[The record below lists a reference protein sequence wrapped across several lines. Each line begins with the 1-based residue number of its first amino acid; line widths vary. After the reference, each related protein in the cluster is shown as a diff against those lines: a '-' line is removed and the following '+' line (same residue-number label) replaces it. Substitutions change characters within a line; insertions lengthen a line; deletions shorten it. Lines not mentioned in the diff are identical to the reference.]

1 MSSALLENYGVRDLA
16 LSHGAGSYVW
26 CGAGRKYLDFAQGI
40 AVNSLGHCHPH
51 LVEALTAQAGAL
63 WHTSNLFRIPASERL
78 AEKLTGLC
86 FADRAFF
93 CNSGAEAVECGFKMM
108 RRYHYTKEDTHRAP
122 GRGTHAAAAAEG
134 AEGGAEG
141 DTHRSHTRGDTHR
154 KRIIGLS
161 DSFHGRTLATIAA
174 AANSAHCEGF
184 LAGDAGFD
192 QVEFGNIDALAA
204 AISEE
209 TAGVILEPVQGEG
222 GIRPIDPDYL
232 KQVRQL
238 CDENNILL
246 MFDEV
251 QCGVGRT
258 GTFYAHQQL
267 GAEPDILASAKGLGG
282 GFPVGA
288 CLARE
293 AVAAPMIA
301 GSHGSTFGGNP
312 LAMSVANAVV
322 DEISSSDFLKQV
334 RASGDRFMQALCD
347 MQVANPGIVAGVS
360 GLGLM
365 IGVFLH
371 VDAGRFIAQLRE
383 EGLLVVK
390 GGNNSI
396 RLLPPLNV
404 SRDEIDQALK
414 LIAAALKKM
423 ESK

>member
-1 MSSALLENYGVRDLA
+1 MSSALLENYGERDLA

-26 CGAGRKYLDFAQGI
+26 CEGGRKYLDFAQGI
-40 AVNSLGHCHPH
+40 AVNSLGHCHPR
-51 LVEALTAQAGAL
+51 LVEALEAQAGTL

-108 RRYHYTKEDTHRAP
+108 RRYHHPKRDTHRKS
-122 GRGTHAAAAAEG
+122 TKW
-134 AEGGAEG
+134 
-141 DTHRSHTRGDTHR
+141 DTHR

-174 AANSAHCEGF
+174 AANTTHCEGF

-192 QVEFGNIDALAA
+192 QAEFGNIDALAA
-204 AISEE
+204 AIGEE
-209 TAGVILEPVQGEG
+209 TAGVIIEPVQGEG
-222 GIRPIDPDYL
+222 GIRPADPDYL
-232 KQVRQL
+232 KQVRRL
-238 CDENNILL
+238 CDENDILL

-258 GTFYAHQQL
+258 GTFYAHQRL

-293 AVAAPMIA
+293 AVAAPMSA

-322 DEISSSDFLKQV
+322 DEINTPEFLEQV
-334 RASGDRFMQALCD
+334 RANGAHLMQSLRDLQA
-347 MQVANPGIVAGVS
+347 ANPGIVARIS

-365 IGVFLH
+365 IGVFLN

-383 EGLLVVK
+383 EGMLVVK

-396 RLLPPLNV
+396 RLLPALNV
-404 SRDEIDQALK
+404 NRDEIDQAL
-414 LIAAALKKM
+414 AHFARALKKM

>member
-26 CGAGRKYLDFAQGI
+26 CEAGRKYLDFAQGI
-40 AVNSLGHCHPH
+40 AVNSLGHCHPR

-108 RRYHYTKEDTHRAP
+108 RRYHYSKGDTHRAP
-122 GRGTHAAAAAEG
+122 ER
-134 AEGGAEG
+134 
-141 DTHRSHTRGDTHR
+141 DTHQSRTTWDTHR

-174 AANSAHCEGF
+174 AANSTHCEGF

-192 QVEFGNIDALAA
+192 QVEFGDIDALTA
-204 AISEE
+204 AITEE

-222 GIRPIDPDYL
+222 GIRPADPNYL

-238 CDENNILL
+238 CDENKILL

-293 AVAAPMIA
+293 AVAAPMSA

-322 DEISSSDFLKQV
+322 DEISSPDFLEQV
-334 RASGDRFMQALCD
+334 RANGARFMQSLRDLQA
-347 MQVANPGIVAGVS
+347 ANPGIIAEVS
-360 GLGLM
+360 GIGLM
-365 IGVFLH
+365 IGVFLN

-390 GGNNSI
+390 GGNNSV

-404 SRDEIDQALK
+404 SHDEIDQAVQ
-414 LIAAALKKM
+414 LIATALKKM

>member
-1 MSSALLENYGVRDLA
+1 MSSALLENYGERDLA

-26 CGAGRKYLDFAQGI
+26 CEAGRKYLDFAQGI
-40 AVNSLGHCHPH
+40 AVNSLGHCHPR
-51 LVEALTAQAGAL
+51 LVEALEAQAGAL

-108 RRYHYTKEDTHRAP
+108 RRYHHTKR
-122 GRGTHAAAAAEG
+122 
-134 AEGGAEG
+134 
-141 DTHRSHTRGDTHR
+141 DTHR
-154 KRIIGLS
+154 KRIVGLS

-174 AANSAHCEGF
+174 AANSVHCEGF
-184 LAGDAGFD
+184 LLSDAGFD
-192 QVEFGNIDALAA
+192 QAEFGDIDALAA
-204 AISEE
+204 AIGEE

-222 GIRPIDPDYL
+222 GIRPVNPDYL
-232 KQVRQL
+232 KKVRQL
-238 CDENNILL
+238 CDENKILL

-258 GTFYAHQQL
+258 GTFYAHQRL

-293 AVAAPMIA
+293 AVAAPMSA

-322 DEISSSDFLKQV
+322 DEISTPEFLEQV
-334 RASGDRFMQALCD
+334 RANGAHLMQSLRDLQA
-347 MQVANPGIVAGVS
+347 ANPGIIAGIS

-365 IGVFLH
+365 IGVFLN

-383 EGLLVVK
+383 EGMLVVK
-390 GGNNSI
+390 GGNNSV
-396 RLLPPLNV
+396 RLLPALNV
-404 SRDEIDQALK
+404 SRDEIDQAL
-414 LIAAALKKM
+414 AHFARALKKM

>member
-26 CGAGRKYLDFAQGI
+26 CEAGRKYLDFAMGI
-40 AVNSLGHCHPH
+40 AVNSLGHCHPR
-51 LVEALTAQAGAL
+51 LVEALEVQAGAL

-108 RRYHYTKEDTHRAP
+108 RRYHHSKRHSKRDTHRKSTK
-122 GRGTHAAAAAEG
+122 R
-134 AEGGAEG
+134 
-141 DTHRSHTRGDTHR
+141 DTHR
-154 KRIIGLS
+154 KRIVGLS

-192 QVEFGNIDALAA
+192 QAEFGNIDALAA
-204 AISEE
+204 AINEE

-222 GIRPIDPDYL
+222 GIRPADPDYL
-232 KQVRQL
+232 RQVRQL
-238 CDENNILL
+238 CDENEILL

-267 GAEPDILASAKGLGG
+267 GVEPDILASAKGLGG

-293 AVAAPMIA
+293 AVAAPMSA

-322 DEISSSDFLKQV
+322 DEINSPDFLERV
-334 RASGDRFMQALCD
+334 GANSAYLMYSLRDLHA
-347 MQVANPGIVAGVS
+347 ANPGIIAGIS

-365 IGVFLH
+365 IGVFLN

-396 RLLPPLNV
+396 RLLPALNV
-404 SRDEIDQALK
+404 SRGEIDQALA
-414 LIAAALKKM
+414 LVSRALKKM

>member
-1 MSSALLENYGVRDLA
+1 MSSALLENYGERDLA

-26 CGAGRKYLDFAQGI
+26 CEAGRKYLDFAQGI
-40 AVNSLGHCHPH
+40 AVNSLGHCHPR
-51 LVEALTAQAGAL
+51 LVEALEAQAGAL

-108 RRYHYTKEDTHRAP
+108 RRYHHTKR
-122 GRGTHAAAAAEG
+122 
-134 AEGGAEG
+134 
-141 DTHRSHTRGDTHR
+141 DTHR
-154 KRIIGLS
+154 KRIVGLS

-174 AANSAHCEGF
+174 AANSVHCEGF
-184 LAGDAGFD
+184 LLSDAGFD
-192 QVEFGNIDALAA
+192 QAEFGDIDALAA
-204 AISEE
+204 AIGEE

-222 GIRPIDPDYL
+222 GIRPVNPDYL
-232 KQVRQL
+232 KKVRQL
-238 CDENNILL
+238 CDENKILL

-258 GTFYAHQQL
+258 GTFYAHQRL

-293 AVAAPMIA
+293 AVAAPMSA

-322 DEISSSDFLKQV
+322 DEISTPEFLEQV
-334 RASGDRFMQALCD
+334 RANGAHLMQSLRDLQA
-347 MQVANPGIVAGVS
+347 ANPGIIAGIS

-365 IGVFLH
+365 IGVFLN

-383 EGLLVVK
+383 EGMLVVK
-390 GGNNSI
+390 GGNNSV
-396 RLLPPLNV
+396 RLLPALNV
-404 SRDEIDQALK
+404 SRDEIDQAL
-414 LIAAALKKM
+414 AHFARVLKKM

>member
-1 MSSALLENYGVRDLA
+1 MSSALLENYGERDLA
-16 LSHGAGSYVW
+16 LSHGAGSHVW
-26 CGAGRKYLDFAQGI
+26 CEGGRKYLDFAQGI
-40 AVNSLGHCHPH
+40 AVNSLGHCHPR
-51 LVEALTAQAGAL
+51 LVEALEAQAGTL

-108 RRYHYTKEDTHRAP
+108 RRYHHTKRDTHRKSAKW
-122 GRGTHAAAAAEG
+122 
-134 AEGGAEG
+134 
-141 DTHRSHTRGDTHR
+141 DTHR
-154 KRIIGLS
+154 KRIVGLS

-174 AANSAHCEGF
+174 AANTTHCEGF

-192 QVEFGNIDALAA
+192 QAEFGNIDALAA
-204 AISEE
+204 AIGEE
-209 TAGVILEPVQGEG
+209 TAGVIIEPVQGES
-222 GIRPIDPDYL
+222 GIRPADPGYL

-238 CDENNILL
+238 CDENDILL

-258 GTFYAHQQL
+258 GTFYAHQRL

-293 AVAAPMIA
+293 AVAAPMSA

-322 DEISSSDFLKQV
+322 DEINTPEFLEQV
-334 RASGDRFMQALCD
+334 RANGAHLMQSLRDLQA
-347 MQVANPGIVAGVS
+347 ANPGIIARIS

-365 IGVFLH
+365 IGVFLN

-383 EGLLVVK
+383 EGMLVVK

-396 RLLPPLNV
+396 RLLPALNV
-404 SRDEIDQALK
+404 NRDEIDQAL
-414 LIAAALKKM
+414 AHFARALKKM